1 LRCATGTLRC
11 SVRTG
16 SAQTCPL
23 RGLRTCA
30 ALIRPALRYSP
41 AHDGGRRERGHLLRQ
56 LGWRGPSPRPS
67 PPEERGSEGTVSER
81 GSPLPSVPCGRAEQ
95 RRGVGIR
102 NSHVRRPRSGQ
113 VCEFPPRREQ
123 RKEPRS
129 GPDFGSPFF
138 CLLFLGETKKRRSPA
153 GARPGQTK
161 PQDKPETGEQQLRAP
176 EGRDAE
182 CEA

>member
-1 LRCATGTLRC
+1 KKTTPAARDPPLRCGHPAVLTLGGVC
-11 SVRTG
+11 ANSP
-16 SAQTCPL
+16 SAQTC
-23 RGLRTCA
+23 A
-30 ALIRPALRYSP
+30 ALHPPRPALLGSRRRGFSGRCTRSRGGESDP
-41 AHDGGRRERGHLLRQ
+41 AL
-56 LGWRGPSPRPS
+56 
-67 PPEERGSEGTVSER
+67 
-81 GSPLPSVPCGRAEQ
+81 PCGRAEQ
-95 RRGVGIR
+95 RSGVGIR